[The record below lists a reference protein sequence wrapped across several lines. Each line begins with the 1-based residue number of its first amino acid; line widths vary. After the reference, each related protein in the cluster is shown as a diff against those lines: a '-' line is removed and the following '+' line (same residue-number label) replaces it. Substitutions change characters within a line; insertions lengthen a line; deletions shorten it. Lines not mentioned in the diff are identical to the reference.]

1 MKGSCSNSIEPGH
14 LRPNAVDGAAPMINQ
29 RSFPVPSVT
38 SRHACGQRR
47 LLGEMLDGLRG
58 ITCPSKVRV
67 PFAIGPAHVHLS
79 SRRARRKRLR
89 GVDDDVGS
97 PWVPQPTA
105 MDSIGSASGSFLR
118 TYNMYLHWHMCGL
131 PLGIIASRVAKCR
144 RAHLTRSV
152 KLGAPSKNRAKKI
165 VSVFHIRVFSVS
177 SPLLTGPLLSLH
189 FTLQQVPV

>member
-58 ITCPSKVRV
+58 IPSHRKSEI
-67 PFAIGPAHVHLS
+67 PYAIGPARVHL
-79 SRRARRKRLR
+79 AVGALAAKRLR
-89 GVDDDVGS
+89 GVDVDVGN

-105 MDSIGSASGSFLR
+105 MDCIGSASGSFLR
-118 TYNMYLHWHMCGL
+118 TYNMYLHWNMCGL

-144 RAHLTRSV
+144 RAHLTRSIN
-152 KLGAPSKNRAKKI
+152 LGAPSKNRAKKI

-177 SPLLTGPLLSLH
+177 SPCPS
-189 FTLQQVPV
+189 